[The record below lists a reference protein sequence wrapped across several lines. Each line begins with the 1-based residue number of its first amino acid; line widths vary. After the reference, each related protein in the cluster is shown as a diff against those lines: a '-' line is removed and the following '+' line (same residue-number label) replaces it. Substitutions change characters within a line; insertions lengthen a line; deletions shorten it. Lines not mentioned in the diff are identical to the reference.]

1 MFMGFP
7 GGSVKKN
14 PPINAGDAGDMGS
27 IHGFGKSPEEGN
39 GKPLQ
44 YSCLENPTDG
54 GTWYATVYRVTKSRT
69 RLSDFSLE
77 EACTVLVHVD
87 IFAIILNKSS
97 L

>member
-44 YSCLENPTDG
+44 YSCIGNLIPWTDG
-54 GTWYATVYRVTKSRT
+54 RLQSKGSQRVGHDLVTKHQRYISYIH
-69 RLSDFSLE
+69 S
-77 EACTVLVHVD
+77 
-87 IFAIILNKSS
+87 
-97 L
+97 

>member
-27 IHGFGKSPEEGN
+27 IHGSGKSPEEGN

-44 YSCLENPTDG
+44 YSCIGNLIPWTEGRLQSKGSQRVGHDL
-54 GTWYATVYRVTKSRT
+54 VTKQQRYISYIH
-69 RLSDFSLE
+69 S
-77 EACTVLVHVD
+77 
-87 IFAIILNKSS
+87 
-97 L
+97 